1 MMHTGQR
8 VAVFVDVQNMFY
20 SAKLLHHSK
29 LDYGKFLKEIV
40 GPRQLVRAIAYIVQ
54 KKDVNQASFH
64 EALERFGYDL
74 KIKELK
80 IQKSEDRTVARG
92 SWDIGMAIDAITLAS
107 KIDVAVLVTGN
118 GEFAILADALRSYGV
133 RVELASFERS
143 TAGDLI
149 RACDEYIPIKEHLIF
164 KEKKF
169 EDEAAAATPDNDII
183 EEDRLPPDDIG
194 NRKEKEEQP
203 AVNGLGIFGKG

>member
-80 IQKSEDRTVARG
+80 IQKSDGDRTVARG
-92 SWDIGMAIDAITLAS
+92 SWDIGMTIDALTLAD
-107 KIDVAVLVTGN
+107 KIDVAILVTGN

-169 EDEAAAATPDNDII
+169 EEEAAAVTPVDDII
-183 EEDRLPPDDIG
+183 EGDISDDIG